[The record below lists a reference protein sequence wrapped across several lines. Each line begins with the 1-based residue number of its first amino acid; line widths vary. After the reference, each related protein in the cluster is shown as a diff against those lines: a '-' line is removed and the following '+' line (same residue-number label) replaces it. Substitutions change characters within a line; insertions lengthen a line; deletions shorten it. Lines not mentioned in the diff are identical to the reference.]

1 MRSLTPL
8 WLLLAGCATSA
19 PSGKEPFP
27 AAPPARPA
35 TSAAPAPG
43 SGLAAAPASYAGDQ
57 GALAAPAPAASEVAN
72 PRAFAARYPR
82 PDLCEGAARSVQ
94 GLSRDKAWEVLRAC
108 VDRGGFT
115 HIKRLLDGTWD
126 KELTT
131 KPDAAQLIAKVVAQ
145 RGGDVYGDLN
155 RLRQRRIPLF
165 GLGPAVTHPEL
176 YRGRLLLVRAM
187 VERISQDK
195 GKVSARLM
203 EYALSGSL
211 KDVPGSEKWV
221 RSHRS
226 GSAGSVNRSPSGSTT
241 WSSGHASETSW
252 GTERTQR
259 TENTPTETGL
269 EAIGKLQ
276 SVDPFFEPGR
286 QFVIL
291 ARFDGVRDVPTE
303 TEEGEGESQRTAI
316 LSLVAYV
323 EPSPVIVE

>member
-1 MRSLTPL
+1 MRSLVLPGL
-8 WLLLAGCATSA
+8 ALLAGCATASPQA
-19 PSGKEPFP
+19 AKEPFP
-27 AAPPARPA
+27 GTPPARA
-35 TSAAPAPG
+35 TAAPAPG
-43 SGLAAAPASYAGDQ
+43 PAAAPAAFSAADT
-57 GALAAPAPAASEVAN
+57 GALTAPAPAASEVAN

-82 PDLCEGAARSVQ
+82 PDMCEGAARSVQ

-108 VDRGGFT
+108 VDRGDFT
-115 HIKRLLDGTWD
+115 LIKRLLDGGWD
-126 KELTT
+126 RELTS

-165 GLGPAVTHPEL
+165 GLGPAVTHPDL
-176 YRGRLLLVRAM
+176 YKGRLLLVRAQ

-195 GKVSARLM
+195 GKVSARLL

-211 KDVPGSEKWV
+211 KDVPGSARWV
-221 RSHRS
+221 RNHRE
-226 GSAGSVNRSPSGSTT
+226 GSAGRSSRSASGST
-241 WSSGHASETSW
+241 SYSRGFASETTW

-276 SVDPFFEPGR
+276 AVDPFFEPGR

-291 ARFDGVRDVPTE
+291 ARFDGVREVPTE
-303 TEEGEGESQRTAI
+303 TEEGEGEAERTAI
-316 LSLVAYV
+316 LSLIAYI